1 MAVAALAGRPSTNA
15 MILAGIWLV
24 LVMLVPSILSMI
36 ATTIYPVPSRVE
48 MIQAMRVASDEAN
61 DQGSQLLAKYYE
73 DHPELASGD
82 AQQAMDD
89 FNLVRIAVSADIERS
104 VGPVLARY
112 RQQLEGQQRLVAG
125 ARSIS
130 PAVLMQNALSDV
142 AGTGAAR
149 HRAFMEQVEAYHHAW
164 RDYFV
169 QLTFRK
175 ERFKTSRTSR
185 ASRSVKKPPRPCR
198 VGSR

>member
-1 MAVAALAGRPSTNA
+1 MAAAALSKTSSTNA

-24 LVMLVPSILSMI
+24 LVMLAPSILSMI

-61 DQGSQLLAKYYE
+61 DQGSQLLAKYDE

-82 AQQAMDD
+82 AQQAMND

-112 RQQLEGQQRLVAG
+112 REQLEGQQRLVAS
-125 ARSIS
+125 AR
-130 PAVLMQNALSDV
+130 
-142 AGTGAAR
+142 
-149 HRAFMEQVEAYHHAW
+149 
-164 RDYFV
+164 
-169 QLTFRK
+169 
-175 ERFKTSRTSR
+175 
-185 ASRSVKKPPRPCR
+185 
-198 VGSR
+198 